1 MPSIPFT
8 RKAGDGGACAVL
20 IGIGDGSFL
29 RDVIECYERVVV
41 ICLPGET
48 PSKDHPHSVH
58 QYIVRGAQDA
68 AEVISH
74 AFAKQAHIVELES
87 TDFYSKHPSPC
98 DPQVRQDFALLF
110 YNLLSQRPFTLG
122 DDIIDGLQ
130 GAYHIAM
137 SAHKLVGAPTP
148 DELPKL
154 SCPVLAVAPGPSL
167 VKYIDAIK
175 ALQNK
180 CLIICADTALEG
192 LLRAGITPHM
202 VTPLE
207 RVPQVVDES
216 FPRSNYPGI
225 IFAGTPVVHHHIAD
239 KFHRHLFV
247 PGSDS
252 LFLWAG
258 AKQEQLFFY
267 GQSTG
272 VLAATLGTRLTTG
285 LVYLVGHDLAF
296 NDTAS
301 HWDAVHQG
309 VQLGDEVVRFE
320 VDGNGGG
327 KVLSQSWWHIFKN
340 ELAELARE
348 TKRIVNINGVTND
361 GAAIADTF
369 ASPLPESCNLPDF
382 VMPPWPAENTA
393 RKERLATLLG
403 ELPSDLRR
411 IMTGLSRS
419 NLRMVDID
427 YRALCTTDNR
437 LMISY
442 ISRSAMG
449 QFGMQYQNGASDAQT
464 AADYSDTIRNVYR
477 QLMPM
482 CEQMAD
488 APLCQA
494 VHV

>member
-29 RDVIECYERVVV
+29 RDVTQCYERVVV
-41 ICLPGET
+41 ICMPGET
-48 PSKDHPHSVH
+48 PSTDYPNNVH
-58 QYIVRGAQDA
+58 QYIVRGAIDA

-74 AFAKQAHIVELES
+74 AFANQRHIIELEA
-87 TDFYSKHPSPC
+87 TDFYSRHPSPC

-137 SAHKLVGAPTP
+137 SAHKLIGAPTP

-167 VKYIDAIK
+167 AKHLDAIRS
-175 ALQNK
+175 LQHK

-207 RVPQVVDES
+207 RVAAVVDES
-216 FPRSNYPGI
+216 FPRAHYPGV
-225 IFAGTPVVHHHIAD
+225 IFAGTPVVHQAIAD
-239 KFHRHLFV
+239 KFSRHLFV
-247 PGSDS
+247 PGSDV

-285 LVYLVGHDLAF
+285 KVYLVGHDLAF
-296 NDTAS
+296 ADKAS
-301 HWDAVHQG
+301 HWGDVHAG
-309 VQLGDEVVRFE
+309 VQLGDEVVKFE
-320 VDGNGGG
+320 TDGNNGG

-348 TKRIVNINGVTND
+348 TKRVVNINGVTGD
-361 GAAIADTF
+361 GAAIADTI
-369 ASPLPESCNLPDF
+369 AMALPESCNLPDF
-382 VMPPWPAENTA
+382 VMPEWPAENIA
-393 RKERLATLLG
+393 RKERFADLLAS
-403 ELPSDLRR
+403 LPSDLRTVMAR
-411 IMTGLSRS
+411 LSRAK
-419 NLRMVDID
+419 LTMKDID
-427 YRALCTTDNR
+427 YRALCTTDNS

-449 QFGMQYQNGASDAQT
+449 QFAMQYQSGAADGET
-464 AADYSDTIRNVYR
+464 ANDYSDAIRNAYR
-477 QLMPM
+477 QLLPM
-482 CEQMAD
+482 CERMAD
-488 APLCQA
+488 APVCQT
-494 VHV
+494 VNV

>member
-1 MPSIPFT
+1 MPSMPFT

-29 RDVIECYERVVV
+29 PEVIPCYQRVVV

-48 PSKDHPHSVH
+48 PSTNYPHSVH

-74 AFAKQAHIVELES
+74 AFAKQGYIIELEA

-98 DPQVRQDFALLF
+98 DPQVRQDFAALF

-122 DDIIDGLQ
+122 DDIIDGIQ
-130 GAYHIAM
+130 GAFHIAM
-137 SAHKLVGAPTP
+137 SAHKIVGSPTP

-167 VKYIDAIK
+167 VKHLDAIR

-216 FPRSNYPGI
+216 FPRSSYPGV
-225 IFAGTPVVHHHIAD
+225 IFAGTPVVHQMIAD
-239 KFHRHLFV
+239 KFSRHLFV
-247 PGSDS
+247 PGSDV

-272 VLAATLGTRLTTG
+272 VLAATLGSRLTTG

-301 HWDAVHQG
+301 HWDAVHSG
-309 VQLGDEVVRFE
+309 VQLGDAIVKFE
-320 VDGNGGG
+320 TDGNKGN

-348 TKRIVNINGVTND
+348 CKRIVNVNGFTGD

-382 VMPPWPAENTA
+382 VMPKWPAENTA
-393 RKERLATLLG
+393 RKERFADLLAH
-403 ELPSDLRR
+403 LPADLKTV
-411 IMTGLSRS
+411 MVGLSRTD
-419 NLRMVDID
+419 LRMADID
-427 YRALCTTDNR
+427 YRALCTTENR

-449 QFGMQYQNGASDAQT
+449 QFAMQYQNGATDRQT
-464 AADYSDTIRNVYR
+464 AADYSDAMRNVYR
-477 QLMPM
+477 QLLPM
-482 CEQMAD
+482 CERMAD
-488 APLCQA
+488 APVCQ
-494 VHV
+494 VINV

>member
-1 MPSIPFT
+1 MQSIPFT

-20 IGIGDGSFL
+20 IGIGEGAFFKE
-29 RDVIECYERVVV
+29 VVGCYERVVV

-48 PSKDHPHSVH
+48 PSTDYPHSVH
-58 QYIVRGAQDA
+58 QYVVRGAIDA

-74 AFAKQAHIVELES
+74 AFAKQGYIVELEA

-98 DPQVRQDFALLF
+98 DPQVRQDFAALF
-110 YNLLSQRPFTLG
+110 YNILSQRPFTLG
-122 DDIIDGLQ
+122 DDIIDGIQ

-137 SAHKLVGAPTP
+137 AADTLVGAPTP

-167 VKYIDAIK
+167 AKHLDAIR

-192 LLRAGITPHM
+192 LLRAGITPHI

-216 FPRSNYPGI
+216 FPRAKYPGV
-225 IFAGTPVVHHHIAD
+225 IFAGTPVVHHQIPAKFDRHI
-239 KFHRHLFV
+239 FV
-247 PGSDS
+247 PGSDV

-258 AKQEQLFFY
+258 ARQDQLFFY

-285 LVYLVGHDLAF
+285 SVYLVGHDLAF
-296 NDTAS
+296 ADGAS
-301 HWDAVHQG
+301 HWDSVHDG

-320 VDGNGGG
+320 TDGNNG
-327 KVLSQSWWHIFKN
+327 KKVQSQSWWHIFKN

-348 TKRIVNINGVTND
+348 TRRIINVNGHTGD

-369 ASPLPESCNLPDF
+369 AAPLPDPATLPDF
-382 VMPPWPAENTA
+382 VMPEWPAENLT
-393 RKERLATLLG
+393 RKERFAELLAQ
-403 ELPSDLRR
+403 LPSDLRSV
-411 IMTGLSRS
+411 MVELSR
-419 NLRMVDID
+419 NDLRMKDID
-427 YRALCTTDNR
+427 YRAFCTTDNR

-449 QFGMQYQNGASDAQT
+449 QFGMQYQNGADDAQT

-477 QLMPM
+477 QLLPM

-488 APLCQA
+488 ASICQE
-494 VHV
+494 VKS